1 MDLLSFSMISF
12 CICSS
17 INTSHPSCISFNFRV
32 CASSVVFSASSG
44 ALHCVNF
51 ICFQSLRKSVVLIL
65 LHLLRRVQPLLKVFW
80 SSLQTSFLDKWF
92 LHTVSLLPSEF
103 PTVVPS
109 FPIAPKFSISH
120 QVSHCFLL
128 PRPVPHCAEFSRC
141 ALLPRP
147 VPCCA
152 EFFRR
157 ALLSRQV
164 FHCAGIFRHNSLL
177 RQVSRCFLLLRQ
189 FSPLRQNFRARFTTV
204 PEISMVDFVCRAI
217 NFCD

>member
-65 LHLLRRVQPLLKVFW
+65 LCLLCRVQPLLKVFW

-103 PTVVPS
+103 PTFAPSFTLCRNFPSHARSPIVVFYCIKFPHCIKFFRRTLLSGQVFPLRRIPLSHFIVAPS
-109 FPIAPKFSISH
+109 FPTTP
-120 QVSHCFLL
+120 
-128 PRPVPHCAEFSRC
+128 
-141 ALLPRP
+141 
-147 VPCCA
+147 
-152 EFFRR
+152 
-157 ALLSRQV
+157 
-164 FHCAGIFRHNSLL
+164 NSSLVIYC
-177 RQVSRCFLLLRQ
+177 Q
-189 FSPLRQNFRARFTTV
+189 
-204 PEISMVDFVCRAI
+204 AI
-217 NFCD
+217 ILYY